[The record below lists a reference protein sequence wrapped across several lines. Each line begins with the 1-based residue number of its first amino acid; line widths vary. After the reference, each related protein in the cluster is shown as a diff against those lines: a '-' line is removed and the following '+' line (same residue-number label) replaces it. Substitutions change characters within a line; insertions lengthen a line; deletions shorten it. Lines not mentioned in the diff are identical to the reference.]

1 MSQNHA
7 FIHMNDSFVDYKIL
21 GLFSFSL
28 ESTTIL
34 SYFSHPVLLLKNLIC
49 VPSYSFFCFVLEAFY
64 ICYFFVLAFL
74 LGDFFKL
81 AYQLASFSS
90 DVSVLIFIFC
100 ILTYYVINFSY
111 YDIDP
116 EFLLGSFNIF
126 LFLFCVGRI
135 EYSSLLL
142 HVLIVLGPH

>member
-1 MSQNHA
+1 
-7 FIHMNDSFVDYKIL
+7 MNDSFVDYKIL

-28 ESTTIL
+28 ESATIL
-34 SYFSHPVLLLKNLIC
+34 SYFSHPLLLLKNVIC

-81 AYQLASFSS
+81 AYQLANFSS

-100 ILTYYVINFSY
+100 ILIYYVINFSY
-111 YDIDP
+111 YHFDT
-116 EFLLGSFNIF
+116 EFLLGSLNIF
-126 LFLFCVGRI
+126 LFLFHIGHI

-142 HVLIVLGPH
+142 HVLIVLGPY